1 MQERWEYQIQ
11 QPAGDWITVNTAHGK
26 TSQQEVGLKLN
37 QMERQYKGKR
47 IRVLHNGILFD
58 LR

>member
-1 MQERWEYQIQ
+1 MQDRWEYQIQ
-11 QPAGDWITVNTAHGK
+11 QPSGDWITVNQSSRE
-26 TSQQEVGLKLN
+26 SQQSVGLKLN
-37 QMERQYKGKR
+37 QMEKQYKGKR